1 MMAFR
6 QYFALIVKG
15 YYHDQT
21 CQLTPICDFIIYQL
35 NSSKSN
41 IVSKEGEQQGNIQ
54 KKSSHLYQKVT
65 ECVCVCVFNIHSQ
78 QILGTS
84 SPRDAFYLYCQ
95 ALGTNTEN
103 SITKVKKLVHQ
114 SFLTIPHQRH
124 DTPLHTG

>member
-1 MMAFR
+1 MAFR

-21 CQLTPICDFIIYQL
+21 CQLIPVCDFIIYQL

-41 IVSKEGEQQGNIQ
+41 IVSKEGKQQGSIQ
-54 KKSSHLYQKVT
+54 KKIISPLSKGNR
-65 ECVCVCVFNIHSQ
+65 VCVCVFNIHSQ

-84 SPRDAFYLYCQ
+84 SPRDVFYLYCQ